1 MRKRS
6 RFVIALVLTLA
17 AVIMPYGA
25 FREGFLLNVVDFAV
39 LMISGSSLLMFGA
52 AGGIIWKAITEKSEQ
67 VPADMKSLPL
77 PEVATSTS
85 KTVELLE
92 CGIEPDKQIFHLGE
106 SLWFRI
112 RFRGTLRHGYRAAQ
126 ATFSNGDILPIYDD
140 KTLRGFYGNGTLN
153 RRGEFDEKW
162 QWAIPRE
169 RNHIGHCRILIAV
182 ITEIKPIGLLMR
194 LKRWWLLWQSPHRID
209 LAKPKRE
216 AVDGKYLKIELI
228 E

>member
-6 RFVIALVLTLA
+6 RFVIALVLILA

-140 KTLRGFYGNGTLN
+140 KTLRVSMEMERSIAGVNLMKNGSGQFREN
-153 RRGEFDEKW
+153 
-162 QWAIPRE
+162 AITSG
-169 RNHIGHCRILIAV
+169 IVG
-182 ITEIKPIGLLMR
+182 
-194 LKRWWLLWQSPHRID
+194 
-209 LAKPKRE
+209 
-216 AVDGKYLKIELI
+216 Y
-228 E
+228 

>member
-67 VPADMKSLPL
+67 VQADMKSLPL

-140 KTLRGFYGNGTLN
+140 KTLRVSMEMERSIAGVNLMKNGSGQFREN
-153 RRGEFDEKW
+153 
-162 QWAIPRE
+162 AITSG
-169 RNHIGHCRILIAV
+169 IVG
-182 ITEIKPIGLLMR
+182 
-194 LKRWWLLWQSPHRID
+194 
-209 LAKPKRE
+209 
-216 AVDGKYLKIELI
+216 Y
-228 E
+228 

>member
-1 MRKRS
+1 LEFRRVLFRS
-6 RFVIALVLTLA
+6 
-17 AVIMPYGA
+17 
-25 FREGFLLNVVDFAV
+25 
-39 LMISGSSLLMFGA
+39 
-52 AGGIIWKAITEKSEQ
+52 
-67 VPADMKSLPL
+67 SLPL

-169 RNHIGHCRILIAV
+169 RNHIGH
-182 ITEIKPIGLLMR
+182 
-194 LKRWWLLWQSPHRID
+194 
-209 LAKPKRE
+209 
-216 AVDGKYLKIELI
+216 
-228 E
+228 